1 MEATGRRGESML
13 KTEILE
19 KLRERIVRYAAS
31 HSQGSW
37 ESGQDLAQEVLM
49 VLHEK
54 YAELDRVEDLLPLS
68 LEIARLKLWAA
79 RRKSSRRG
87 ENHAV
92 NVDDIALPSRDPDP
106 YEQASRRETLAR
118 LESALAELG
127 ERCRELYRLKLQG
140 YSFAEIQALLKVPS
154 VNTLYTWDF
163 RCRKQLLEKLG
174 GNWEAPQRSEKNR
187 RSYTKE

>member
-1 MEATGRRGESML
+1 ML

-31 HSQGSW
+31 HIQGSK
-37 ESGQDLAQEVLM
+37 ESAQDLAQEVLL

-54 YAELDRVEDLLPLS
+54 YAELERVEDLLPLS

-79 RRKSSRRG
+79 RRKSARRG
-87 ENHAV
+87 ENFPV
-92 NVDDIALPSRDPDP
+92 NVEDLPLPSRDPDP
-106 YEQASRRETLAR
+106 FEQASRRETLAR
-118 LESALAELG
+118 VEEALKQLG

-140 YSFAEIQALLKVPS
+140 YSFAEIRARLKVPA

-163 RCRKQLLEKLG
+163 RCRKQLLDKLG
-174 GNWEAPQRSEKNR
+174 GSWEAPERSDRSEAKR
-187 RSYTKE
+187 